1 MGNSSKLRD
10 QLAKMVGLSPAALD
24 TALDSLVHDKKS
36 QEAARINNGGTL
48 EQLQYLQ
55 LLPDVADDPERLE
68 GLAALLR
75 RTL

>member
-10 QLAKMVGLSPAALD
+10 QLAGMVGISPAALD
-24 TALDSLVHDKKS
+24 IALDSLVHDKKS

-48 EQLQYLQ
+48 EQLQYL
-55 LLPDVADDPERLE
+55 LPGVSDDPKRLE

-75 RTL
+75 QIL

>member
-1 MGNSSKLRD
+1 MNTKLRD
-10 QLAKMVGLSPAALD
+10 QLAGMVGISPAALD

-48 EQLQYLQ
+48 EQLQYL
-55 LLPDVADDPERLE
+55 LPGVSDDPQRLE

-75 RTL
+75 QIL